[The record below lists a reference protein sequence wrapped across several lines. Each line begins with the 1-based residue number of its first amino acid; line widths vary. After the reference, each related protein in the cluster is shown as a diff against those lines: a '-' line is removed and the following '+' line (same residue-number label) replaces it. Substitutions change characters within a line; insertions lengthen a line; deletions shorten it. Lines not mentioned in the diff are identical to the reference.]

1 MIAYLFGTVIH
12 VDSQHL
18 ILNVNGVGYKVYAKG
33 NDLQKTAIGK
43 EISFWTYLSVKEN
56 ALDLY
61 GFHTQD
67 ELGFFELLITVSG
80 IGPKKALGILNLV
93 PIESLRQAVRT
104 ENVSHLVKV
113 SGIGGKIAEKII
125 LELRGKLGK
134 AGEMEAGTLRDE
146 SDVVEALYSLGY
158 SQKEAREALK
168 EISEEII
175 GAGEKVKEALKIL
188 GKNKK

>member
-1 MIAYLFGTVIH
+1 
-12 VDSQHL
+12 
-18 ILNVNGVGYKVYAKG
+18 
-33 NDLQKTAIGK
+33 
-43 EISFWTYLSVKEN
+43 
-56 ALDLY
+56 
-61 GFHTQD
+61 
-67 ELGFFELLITVSG
+67 
-80 IGPKKALGILNLV
+80 
-93 PIESLRQAVRT
+93 T

-134 AGEMEAGTLRDE
+134 AGEMEAGMLRDE

-175 GAGEKVKEALKIL
+175 GTGEKVKEALKIL